1 MNVASAPELH
11 PTPMDD
17 EVMAWRVVA
26 YHLAGELGL
35 RQDRVDEAVVALREV
50 ALEQSTA
57 ANVRSH
63 ARNRIIAAMHDRRR
77 VSGGRKPA
85 AAGPPV
91 FTFGLEAS
99 PRPASLDLA
108 AKSGAQRPDRP
119 NGRRYPRVGRGA
131 APGSANPRSLS

>member
-1 MNVASAPELH
+1 
-11 PTPMDD
+11 MDD

-35 RQDRVDEAVVALREV
+35 RQDRVDEAVIALREV
-50 ALEQSTA
+50 A
-57 ANVRSH
+57 
-63 ARNRIIAAMHDRRR
+63 
-77 VSGGRKPA
+77 
-85 AAGPPV
+85 V

-119 NGRRYPRVGRGA
+119 NGSRYPRVGRGA
-131 APGSANPRSLS
+131 ARGSANPRSLS